1 MSSSDERAQNKYQ
14 FLEQISTE
22 KLKSMVLS
30 DFLSGDSDDEAN
42 DEFITRVLEEI
53 ARREENDPSAPQ
65 FDVEAGW
72 ERFQS
77 RFFSGEELV
86 SQGRP
91 TQAKADKAK
100 SSLPRRI
107 VFRPLRIAAITAVV
121 ILLSVMMAS
130 ALGFGPF
137 NMIAEWTQE
146 IFQFKSEDA
155 PQDGIEVVPE
165 SHFRQDQTPETV
177 LEELGISAS
186 VWPTWYPE
194 GFELSGTQV
203 YDDIYEPF
211 ITALYENKS
220 TERSIIVSIVIH
232 QEPISTVHEKD
243 ETPVKT
249 YLENDIEHF
258 IMRNNKSIIAT
269 WFVDN
274 LECTITG
281 HVSEDELKTMI
292 DSIYEGDSDL
302 PWSVNM

>member
-1 MSSSDERAQNKYQ
+1 MSSSDEREQNKYQ

-42 DEFITRVLEEI
+42 DEFIMRVLEEI
-53 ARREENDPSAPQ
+53 VRREENDPSAPQ
-65 FDVEAGW
+65 FDVETGW

-77 RFFSGEELV
+77 RFFSGGEPV

-155 PQDGIEVVPE
+155 PQYGLEVVPGTQLN
-165 SHFRQDQTPETV
+165 RDQTLEAA
-177 LEELGISAS
+177 LEEHGISVS
-186 VWPTWYPE
+186 VSPTWVPE
-194 GFELSGTQV
+194 GFEFSEIQV
-203 YDDIYEPF
+203 YDDVIEPF
-211 ITALYENKS
+211 LGALYEDQS
-220 TERSIIVSIVIH
+220 TNRCLMFSVVIH
-232 QEPISTVHEKD
+232 QKPKSTVHEKD

-249 YLENDIEHF
+249 YLKNDIEHF
-258 IMRNNKSIIAT
+258 IMRNNKSITAT

-274 LECTITG
+274 LECTISG

-292 DSIYEGDSDL
+292 DSIYESNSD
-302 PWSVNM
+302 